1 MPATKIFSDIF
12 NLSEYNSNQEKM
24 MEIIQNRSERFLRL
38 RDVMDMTTL
47 CRSSIYNLIKAGDFP
62 KNVTVMGKR
71 KAWLESEIEDW
82 MMEKIEQSEQ

>member
-1 MPATKIFSDIF
+1 
-12 NLSEYNSNQEKM
+12 